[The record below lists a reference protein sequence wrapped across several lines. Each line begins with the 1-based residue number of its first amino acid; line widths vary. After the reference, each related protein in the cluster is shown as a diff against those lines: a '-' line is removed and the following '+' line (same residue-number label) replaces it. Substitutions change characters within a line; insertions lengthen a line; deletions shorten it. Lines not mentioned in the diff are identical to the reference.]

1 MLRTYVDREAPDPSP
16 SCIVRWDGIR
26 AGCVALAAVTFA
38 AAVWGRVA
46 PVRAGSREEG
56 RRPVSRSIGWT
67 SRGLLLG
74 GAEVTESAL
83 VRHPEG
89 DQERGW
95 FWGTTELVSLV
106 HHVASRVDEAVPG
119 GPRLQVGELSRK
131 GGGDIP
137 GHRSHE
143 NGRDVDLG
151 FYFID
156 RRGEPIE
163 TDSFVPVRWH
173 GKAAYRGKRI
183 RFDDERNWR
192 LVEALLSQTEVP
204 VQYIFT
210 HPTIRK
216 RLLRTAHR
224 LRAPAEIRE
233 RVKRVMLRAGTSN
246 PHRNHFHVRVYCDP
260 DDVPGCRDRGVVWK
274 WVPDA
279 FLGDPHTVRAKL

>member
-1 MLRTYVDREAPDPSP
+1 M
-16 SCIVRWDGIR
+16 
-26 AGCVALAAVTFA
+26 ALATVTLVG
-38 AAVWGRVA
+38 AVWGRASLVH
-46 PVRAGSREEG
+46 AGSREEG
-56 RRPVSRSIGWT
+56 HRLVSRSIGWT
-67 SRGLLLG
+67 SRGLLVG

-83 VRHPEG
+83 IRHPEG

-95 FWGTTELVSLV
+95 FWGTAELVSLV
-106 HHVASRVDEAVPG
+106 HHAASRVAEASPG
-119 GPRLQVGELSRK
+119 GARLQVGELSRQ

-151 FYFID
+151 FYFTD
-156 RRGEPIE
+156 RGGESIE

-183 RFDDERNWR
+183 RFDDERNWH

-216 RLLRTAHR
+216 RLLRTARR
-224 LRAPAEIRE
+224 LRVPTEIRE
-233 RVKRVMLRAGTSN
+233 RVRRVMLRAGTSN

-260 DDVPGCRDRGVVWK
+260 GDVPGCRDRGVVWK

-279 FLGDPHTVRAKL
+279 FLGDPRTVRAKL